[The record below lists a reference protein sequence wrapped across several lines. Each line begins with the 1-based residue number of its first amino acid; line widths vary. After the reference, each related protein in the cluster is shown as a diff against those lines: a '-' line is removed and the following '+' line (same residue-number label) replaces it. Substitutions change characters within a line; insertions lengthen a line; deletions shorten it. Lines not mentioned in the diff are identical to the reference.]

1 MWFPTTASVVF
12 LFCYASAAHSA
23 HRLLLFTKRRH
34 KHLNTH
40 RLNVCYMPPM
50 PSGWL
55 GGIRT
60 QSLGFLT
67 DIGITQESA
76 RIPKHRIINLVLT
89 LQRNAIFIKSPV
101 RRILMPDFQDI
112 PSLNHRQV
120 SDSAY
125 VSEMVRRHISTGGIA
140 NISIFQ
146 SPRMRW
152 NHRRNIG
159 TSNYI
164 PT

>member
-1 MWFPTTASVVF
+1 
-12 LFCYASAAHSA
+12 
-23 HRLLLFTKRRH
+23 
-34 KHLNTH
+34 
-40 RLNVCYMPPM
+40 M

-67 DIGITQESA
+67 DIGITLESA

-89 LQRNAIFIKSPV
+89 LRRNAIFIKSPV

-125 VSEMVRRHISTGGIA
+125 VSPPVTL
-140 NISIFQ
+140 
-146 SPRMRW
+146 
-152 NHRRNIG
+152 
-159 TSNYI
+159 
-164 PT
+164 